1 VVIINVHFSTQAAR
15 KRRGRMIMGKTR
27 QLTTA
32 WFESQETGWEA
43 DPDQAPEIRTVV
55 QVQSS
60 SQFWVDGRTLER
72 WHTMADSVRTM
83 ADSVRA
89 SLGGSWFIP

>member
-1 VVIINVHFSTQAAR
+1 MVIIDVHFSNLA
-15 KRRGRMIMGKTR
+15 GKTKTGKTMY
-27 QLTTA
+27 LICA

-55 QVQSS
+55 QVPSS
-60 SQFWVDGRTLER
+60 SQFWVDGRSLE
-72 WHTMADSVRTM
+72 MQVIM